1 MKTSKYDTIIE
12 AAARRNGIPLDIFKK
27 LINTESSGN
36 SSAVSP
42 KGAKGLGQLMDA
54 TGMEVFKNKGY
65 KGTYDP
71 FNPEQNV
78 NIASDYYKQL
88 LDKYN
93 GNTTLAAAAYNAGPG
108 AVDKYGGIP
117 PYAETKEYVKDVAPE
132 NPLKTIVKNKIQD
145 KVIDSVFSSA
155 PSADPVTPVGSM
167 MDGST
172 MMSNGTTLPMS
183 SSGGAVPP
191 ADAGTSMFDFGTPST
206 AGYISAGVRAIKG
219 IGGYLNNDGYEKDR
233 NKQLYRDGT
242 MAAANYA
249 TGGLAELGKLGLD
262 TIAPGMVDKIIDF
275 NTMLTPGYHLMNMVG
290 SKKGKDQVGRDQIR
304 DVFENNGIAVKN
316 KDGAHEVTLANGAKF
331 NIGMD
336 GGARLKNKGTNIDGK
351 TERQYSDIDYSD
363 DLAKNSVVLFDD
375 YVRKSLGKGAT
386 DKQIADGVGNLVNA
400 ATSNAKTPEEV
411 KANADAILSGGKM
424 TPEDTKFQKPIL
436 SVMNQPT
443 TQTAEP
449 APTFEDKLTKIKK
462 DLSMIQNI
470 GGTNANDYAVQYAQN
485 LQQSG
490 VTDKSETAQVV
501 YSAGGALKGNKKLLS
516 KSTSIFNQ

>member
-1 MKTSKYDTIIE
+1 MKTSKYDAIIE

-117 PYAETKEYVKDVAPE
+117 PYAETKEHVKDVAPE

-155 PSADPVTPVGSM
+155 PSSSTATPIGSM

-172 MMSNGTTLPMS
+172 MMSDGSVLPMS
-183 SSGGAVPP
+183 PTGLEPTTSLFEAPGLGGQILGGA
-191 ADAGTSMFDFGTPST
+191 AAL
-206 AGYISAGVRAIKG
+206 K
-219 IGGYLNNDGYEKDR
+219 GGYDSVNAWQHGGSGRAGLT
-233 NKQLYRDGT
+233 QLGAGLGT
-242 MAAANYA
+242 MVGGPLGSAVGAVGGNLLGYGMQGDGWKNNATLVALGPIGWTALAAKKFGLIHQTTKQAQQERWS
-249 TGGLAELGKLGLD
+249 GLANDNKDPNLQAAYLANHPEGDDGIWKDGKYAGQKWSFEKANDLAKTGN
-262 TIAPGMVDKIIDF
+262 DF
-275 NTMLTPGYHLMNMVG
+275 NLAFGSVQAGGDDWLTLTPDVQQKITNKAAQEGLYY
-290 SKKGKDQVGRDQIR
+290 SKKGDILVNDK
-304 DVFENNGIAVKN
+304 
-316 KDGAHEVTLANGAKF
+316 
-331 NIGMD
+331 
-336 GGARLKNKGTNIDGK
+336 
-351 TERQYSDIDYSD
+351 ER
-363 DLAKNSVVLFDD
+363 F
-375 YVRKSLGKGAT
+375 
-386 DKQIADGVGNLVNA
+386 KQIKDEVIGGN
-400 ATSNAKTPEEV
+400 
-411 KANADAILSGGKM
+411 M

-501 YSAGGALKGNKKLLS
+501 YSAGGALKANKKLLS